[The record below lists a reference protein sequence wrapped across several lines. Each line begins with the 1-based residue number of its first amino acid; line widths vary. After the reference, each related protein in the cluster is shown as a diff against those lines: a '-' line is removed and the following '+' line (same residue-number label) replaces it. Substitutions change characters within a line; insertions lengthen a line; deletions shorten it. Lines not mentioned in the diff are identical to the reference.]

1 MNFFFWLIIP
11 CKVPFRIKTNYKNFY
26 YGLLE
31 HIFSEIIRLSCPWVI
46 NFVLEIQKS
55 SGYWKWT
62 SIRSESAGYERKQ
75 EFDFYLSKIIS
86 NSKCW
91 YTLITKE
98 RWSLFDLVPSN
109 TKGDHGLPKGRNG
122 WRQRG
127 RKKGSGGLLLWESR
141 LCGPGIL
148 GIFSSFWA
156 ALRKFDLCVAS
167 RFWRW
172 DSILVTL
179 YFQKRL
185 WMCPSSFC
193 HCCHYVRKVTS
204 WDHHKQIF

>member
-127 RKKGSGGLLLWESR
+127 RKTKTDFWILDTISGGPIMKSKGFLVRGQPPSSQTDFRYANSKGSFSLLSML
-141 LCGPGIL
+141 
-148 GIFSSFWA
+148 FA
-156 ALRKFDLCVAS
+156 
-167 RFWRW
+167 
-172 DSILVTL
+172 T
-179 YFQKRL
+179 
-185 WMCPSSFC
+185 
-193 HCCHYVRKVTS
+193 
-204 WDHHKQIF
+204 